1 MNPYSHLRVADAHA
15 LVDEYR
21 EQAHQ
26 LLVLLAEATALLEQ
40 SGHGDM
46 IMIGAGRRIDRAA
59 GRIEDA
65 IYTAEQEDQ
74 AELADREG
82 WKEDER

>member
-15 LVDEYR
+15 LVDDYR
-21 EQAHQ
+21 QYAHD
-26 LLVLLAEATALLEQ
+26 LLVLLAEATALLDQ
-40 SGHGDM
+40 AAHGD
-46 IMIGAGRRIDRAA
+46 MIGAGRRINRAA

-82 WKEDER
+82 WKEDTR

>member
-1 MNPYSHLRVADAHA
+1 MNHYAHLRVADAHA

-21 EQAHQ
+21 EQAHR
-26 LLVLLAEATALLEQ
+26 LLVLVAEATALLKL
-40 SGHGDM
+40 SGHADL
-46 IMIGAGRRIDRAA
+46 IAEGREIDRAA
-59 GRIEDA
+59 GVIEDA

-82 WKEDER
+82 WKEDTR

>member
-15 LVDEYR
+15 LVDDYR
-21 EQAHQ
+21 QYAHD
-26 LLVLLAEATALLEQ
+26 LLVLLAEATKLLEK
-40 SGHGDM
+40 SDKDEM
-46 IMIGAGRRIDRAA
+46 VTIGRWIDRAA

-65 IYTAEQEDQ
+65 IHTAEQEDQ

-82 WKEDER
+82 WKEDMR

>member
-1 MNPYSHLRVADAHA
+1 MNPHSHLRVCDAHA

-26 LLVLLAEATALLEQ
+26 LLLLLAEATALMEK
-40 SGHGDM
+40 SGNDDM
-46 IMIGAGRRIDRAA
+46 ITVGRWIDRAA

-74 AELADREG
+74 DALADREG
-82 WKEDER
+82 WKEGTR

>member
-1 MNPYSHLRVADAHA
+1 MNPYSHLRVADARA

-26 LLVLLAEATALLEQ
+26 LLVLLAKATSLLEQ

-46 IMIGAGRRIDRAA
+46 IAAGRRIDRIA
-59 GRIEDA
+59 GVIEDD
-65 IYTAEQEDQ
+65 IYAAEQEDQ

-82 WKEDER
+82 WREDER

>member
-15 LVDEYR
+15 LVGEYR

-26 LLVLLAEATALLEQ
+26 LLVLLAKATSLLEQ

-46 IMIGAGRRIDRAA
+46 IAAGRRIDRIA
-59 GRIEDA
+59 GVIEDD
-65 IYTAEQEDQ
+65 IYAAEQEDQ

-82 WKEDER
+82 WKENER

>member
-21 EQAHQ
+21 EQTHQ
-26 LLVLLAEATALLEQ
+26 LLLLLAEATALMEK
-40 SGHGDM
+40 SGNDDM
-46 IMIGAGRRIDRAA
+46 ITVGRWIDRAA

-65 IYTAEQEDQ
+65 IHTAEQEDQ

-82 WKEDER
+82 WKEDTR

>member
-1 MNPYSHLRVADAHA
+1 MNPHSHLRVCDAHA

-26 LLVLLAEATALLEQ
+26 LLLLLAEATALMEK
-40 SGHGDM
+40 SGNDDM
-46 IMIGAGRRIDRAA
+46 ITVGRWIDRAA

-65 IYTAEQEDQ
+65 IHTAEQEDQ

-82 WKEDER
+82 WKEDNR

>member
-1 MNPYSHLRVADAHA
+1 MNPYSHLRVCDARA
-15 LVDEYR
+15 LVDYYR
-21 EQAHQ
+21 QYAHD
-26 LLVLLAEATALLEQ
+26 LLLLLAKATALLEQ

-46 IMIGAGRRIDRAA
+46 IAAGRRIDRAA

-65 IYTAEQEDQ
+65 IYTSEQVDQ

-82 WKEDER
+82 WKEGTR

>member
-1 MNPYSHLRVADAHA
+1 MNPYSHLRVCDAHA

-26 LLVLLAEATALLEQ
+26 LLVLLAKATALLEQ

-46 IMIGAGRRIDRAA
+46 IAEGRRIDRIA
-59 GRIEDA
+59 GVIEDD
-65 IYTAEQEDQ
+65 IYAAEQEDQ
-74 AELADREG
+74 DALADREG
-82 WKEDER
+82 WKEDTR

>member
-1 MNPYSHLRVADAHA
+1 MNPYSHLRVCDARA
-15 LVDEYR
+15 LVDYYR
-21 EQAHQ
+21 QYAHD
-26 LLVLLAEATALLEQ
+26 LLLLLAKATALLEQ

-46 IMIGAGRRIDRAA
+46 IDRAA

-65 IYTAEQEDQ
+65 IYTSEQVDQ

-82 WKEDER
+82 WKEDTR

>member
-1 MNPYSHLRVADAHA
+1 MNPYAHLRVCDACA

-26 LLVLLAEATALLEQ
+26 LLLLLEEATSLLKR
-40 SGHGDM
+40 SGNDDL
-46 IMIGAGRRIDRAA
+46 IAAGRRIDFAT
-59 GRIEDA
+59 GDIEDA

-82 WKEDER
+82 WKEDTR

>member
-46 IMIGAGRRIDRAA
+46 IGAGRRIDRAA

-65 IYTAEQEDQ
+65 IHTAEQEDQ

-82 WKEDER
+82 WKEDTR

>member
-1 MNPYSHLRVADAHA
+1 MNPYSHLRVCDARA

-46 IMIGAGRRIDRAA
+46 IAAGRRIDRIA
-59 GRIEDA
+59 GVIEDD
-65 IYTAEQEDQ
+65 IYAAEQEDQ
-74 AELADREG
+74 AELAGREG
-82 WKEDER
+82 WKEDTR

>member
-1 MNPYSHLRVADAHA
+1 MNPHSHLRVCDAHA

-21 EQAHQ
+21 EQTHQ
-26 LLVLLAEATALLEQ
+26 LLLLLAEATALMEK
-40 SGHGDM
+40 SGNDDM
-46 IMIGAGRRIDRAA
+46 ITVGRWIDRAA

-82 WKEDER
+82 WKEDDR

>member
-15 LVDEYR
+15 LVGEYR

-46 IMIGAGRRIDRAA
+46 IGAGRRIDRAA
-59 GRIEDA
+59 GVIEDN
-65 IYTAEQEDQ
+65 ILYSEEQDQ

-82 WKEDER
+82 WKEDTR

>member
-1 MNPYSHLRVADAHA
+1 MSNPYSHLRVCDAHA
-15 LVDEYR
+15 LVDDYR

-26 LLVLLAEATALLEQ
+26 LLLLLADATALLKHP
-40 SGHGDM
+40 GHGDL
-46 IMIGAGRRIDRAA
+46 IAEGRRIDRAA
-59 GRIEDA
+59 GVIEDA

-82 WKEDER
+82 WKEDTR

>member
-1 MNPYSHLRVADAHA
+1 MNPYSHHRVCDARV

-21 EQAHQ
+21 EQAQ
-26 LLVLLAEATALLEQ
+26 KLLLLLDEATALMEQ

-46 IMIGAGRRIDRAA
+46 IGAGRRINLAA
-59 GRIEDA
+59 GIIDDA

-74 AELADREG
+74 AELADLEG
-82 WKEDER
+82 WKEDTR

>member
-1 MNPYSHLRVADAHA
+1 MNPYSHLRVCDARA
-15 LVDEYR
+15 LVDDYR
-21 EQAHQ
+21 QYAHD

-46 IMIGAGRRIDRAA
+46 IGAGRRIDLVA
-59 GRIEDA
+59 GVIEDN
-65 IYTAEQEDQ
+65 ILYSEEQDQ

-82 WKEDER
+82 WKEDDR